1 MTIINAEAA
10 PHVTGE
16 PLETQ
21 GDRPVPQ
28 SQSIA
33 TVPVATLGALDKVS
47 AEVAVSDMLSQAHDW
62 MSNALAATDVP
73 APVRAD
79 AVKGMKAYLSTV
91 QEATRQKDLSKS
103 IQEDATEM
111 VRRAEYMLGRAIRE
125 GQEAGEIRSHGD
137 GAGRPKKITA
147 ESAVIPGP
155 ASPYDFAKHTELY
168 GDGTQGGNGVLA
180 MADNADPEEFEEA
193 LAEAREEGNLSRAN
207 VVRKVKK
214 IADKSPEKQSQW
226 AEVRRLAE
234 DERWSSRDI
243 NARLHIYVRD
253 NDFRKEAKRR
263 GISFPA
269 DAVFSNK
276 KHLKSLDIIQRA
288 VTSAA
293 VTAEA
298 LGIVSTDDVTPEQA
312 AEWLPELTR
321 GIRALNQLKT
331 QLKEIA
337 R

>member
-1 MTIINAEAA
+1 MALINTEAA

-33 TVPVATLGALDKVS
+33 TVPVAILGALDKVS

-62 MSNALAATDVP
+62 MTTALAATDVP
-73 APVRAD
+73 ATVKASSIKDVRA
-79 AVKGMKAYLSTV
+79 YLATV
-91 QEATRQKDLSKS
+91 QEATRQKDLSKG

-111 VRRAEYMLGRAIRE
+111 VRRAEYALGRAIRE
-125 GQEAGEIRSHGD
+125 GQEHGEIASQGD
-137 GAGRPKKITA
+137 IGRNRTSLS
-147 ESAVIPGP
+147 EVL
-155 ASPYDFAKHTELY
+155 ASPTDFARPGELY
-168 GDGTQGGNGVLA
+168 GNGHGNQSTGILG
-180 MADNADPEEFEEA
+180 MADNAEPEEFEQA
-193 LAEAREEGNLSRAN
+193 LADAKEEGNLTRAN
-207 VVRKVKK
+207 VGRH
-214 IADKSPEKQSQW
+214 IEAISAKSSAQQSKW

-234 DERWSSRDI
+234 EERWASRDI

-253 NDFRKEAKRR
+253 NDFRREATKR

-269 DAVFSNK
+269 DVVFSK
-276 KHLKSLDIIQRA
+276 KKQLQSLDIIQRA

-321 GIRALNQLKT
+321 GIRALNHLKT

>member
-1 MTIINAEAA
+1 MTTINAEAA

-21 GDRPVPQ
+21 GDHPVPQ

-47 AEVAVSDMLSQAHDW
+47 AEVAVSDMLSNAREW
-62 MSNALAATDVP
+62 MSNALAATDAP
-73 APVRAD
+73 AVLRAT
-79 AVKGMKAYLSTV
+79 AIKEAKSYLSTV
-91 QEATRQKDLSKS
+91 KEASRQKDLSKG

-111 VRRAEYMLGRAIRE
+111 VRRSEYALGRAIRD
-125 GQEAGEIRSHGD
+125 GQDAGEIRASRE
-137 GAGRPKKITA
+137 GAGRPSEIGA
-147 ESAVIPGP
+147 PGAPIIPSP
-155 ASPYDFAKHTELY
+155 YEFASPGELK
-168 GDGTQGGNGVLA
+168 GTHGGREQIGIYA
-180 MADNADPEEFEEA
+180 MVDNANEEEFETA

-243 NARLHIYVRD
+243 NTNLHIYSD
-253 NDFRKEAKRR
+253 DHYFRKEAQRR
-263 GISFPA
+263 GINFPA
-269 DAVFSNK
+269 DAVLGKK

-312 AEWLPELTR
+312 AEWLPEITR